1 MLNKAAQE
9 KLLKLVNCPADKIT
23 ELLADGEIDIDVAK
37 DLPKVHVF
45 DDAGLDELKSNVR
58 KTNTAAEVETWG
70 KKMNADHKLG
80 LSAADAK
87 DRDKVIAALNAK
99 AVKDA
104 GVVPDDAAIKA
115 KDDKILA
122 LQATIDTKDAEV
134 ISFKNQLKDR
144 EINDEYR
151 SYLHPDRNPA
161 LDDSEWIE
169 RIKRNFEIVEEG
181 GIKALKD
188 KATGK
193 VFNDAKENPL
203 PAKDVLAKTFAEK
216 EGWLKPKAAEPI
228 TPAGPKP
235 THNPAKAVGNKK
247 FKTTDDVMKE
257 VERKLPTGTAKEKKE
272 MFKVLSAEIA

>member
-9 KLLKLVNCPADKIT
+9 KLLKALNFAPDAIT
-23 ELLADGEIDIDVAK
+23 ELLKDGEVDVEI
-37 DLPKVHVF
+37 PKMHVF

-58 KTNTAAEVETWG
+58 KTNTAAEVEIWG

-80 LSAADAK
+80 LSATDAK

-115 KDDKILA
+115 KDDKITA

-161 LDDSEWIE
+161 LDDAEWIE

-193 VFNDAKENPL
+193 IFNDAKENPL
-203 PAKDVLAKTFAEK
+203 SAKDVLAKTFAEK
-216 EGWLKPKAAEPI
+216 EGWLKPKAAEPV

-257 VERKLPTGTAKEKKE
+257 VDRKLPTGTAKEKKE

>member
-9 KLLKLVNCPADKIT
+9 KILKALNFAPDAIT
-23 ELLADGEIDIDVAK
+23 ELLKDGEVDVEI
-37 DLPKVHVF
+37 PKMHVF

-58 KTNTAAEVETWG
+58 KTNTAAEWETWG

-80 LSAADAK
+80 LSTADAK
-87 DRDKVIAALNAK
+87 DQAKVIAALNGK

-115 KDDKILA
+115 KDEKILA
-122 LQATIDTKDAEV
+122 LQTTIDTKDAEV

-161 LDDSEWIE
+161 LDDSEWID
-169 RIKRNFEIVEEG
+169 RIKRNYEIVEEG

-216 EGWLKPKAAEPI
+216 EGWLKPKAAEPVI
-228 TPAGPKP
+228 PAGPKP

>member
-9 KLLKLVNCPADKIT
+9 KLLKALNFAPDAIT
-23 ELLADGEIDIDVAK
+23 ELLKDGEVDVEI
-37 DLPKVHVF
+37 PKMHVF

-58 KTNTAAEVETWG
+58 KTNTAAEVEIWG

-80 LSAADAK
+80 LSATDAK

-115 KDDKILA
+115 KDDKITA

-161 LDDSEWIE
+161 LDDAEWIE

-193 VFNDAKENPL
+193 IFNDAKENPL
-203 PAKDVLAKTFAEK
+203 SAKDVLAKTFAEK
-216 EGWLKPKAAEPI
+216 EGWLKPKAAEPV

>member
-9 KLLKLVNCPADKIT
+9 KLLKALNFAPDAIT
-23 ELLADGEIDIDVAK
+23 ELLKDGEVDVEI
-37 DLPKVHVF
+37 PKMHVF

-80 LSAADAK
+80 LSATDAK

-115 KDDKILA
+115 KDDKITA

-161 LDDSEWIE
+161 LDDAEWIE

-193 VFNDAKENPL
+193 IFNDAKENPL
-203 PAKDVLAKTFAEK
+203 SAKDVLAKTFAEK
-216 EGWLKPKAAEPI
+216 EGWLKPKAAEPV

-257 VERKLPTGTAKEKKE
+257 VDRKLPTGTAKEKKE